1 MIYDKFKEEILNMI
15 ENGVDSQNVYDMRAW
30 RSPYD
35 TFEDYE
41 TFAISQIDDV
51 YEFVKD
57 ADEWYVDLYENFTIN
72 NIGCAEYTGY
82 SVVSWGN

>member
-1 MIYDKFKEEILNMI
+1 MTYETFREEMLNVI
-15 ENGVDSQNVYDMRAW
+15 ENGADSQEIYDFRAW

-41 TFAISQIDDV
+41 TFSLEQIDEV
-51 YEFVKD
+51 YDFVKD

-72 NIGCAEYTGY
+72 GIGCAEYTGY
-82 SVVSWGN
+82 SVASWE